1 LKFVIDTN
9 VWVSGLIWG
18 GKPRQVIELTSMAP
32 HEIYSCAALVQ
43 ELRHTLS
50 YARLQPYL
58 LARQLNAQSLCDQ
71 ITLVAHLQPPATLKQ
86 PVCRDPADDV
96 VLACA
101 LAAQADYIVSGDQD
115 LLTLKSFESITILT
129 VDQALQRLLV

>member
-18 GKPRQVIELTSMAP
+18 GKPRQIIELASMSP
-32 HEIYSCAALVQ
+32 HEIYSCIALVE
-43 ELRHTLS
+43 ELRRTLS
-50 YARLQPYL
+50 YPRLQPYL
-58 LARQLNAQSLCDQ
+58 QARHLNAQSLCDQ
-71 ITLVAHLQPPATLKQ
+71 ITLIAHLQTPLTLKQ
-86 PVCRDPADDV
+86 LVCRDPHDDV

-129 VDQALQRLLV
+129 ADQALQRLLM